1 MVTAMKDPAPRLKPP
16 KRKRYLG
23 MNDLLERWGVG
34 KQTVERRLRNDPA
47 FPQPFKFP
55 NSPIRKW
62 TEEQIE
68 DYEKLAVVQ
77 RGMKGARG

>member
-1 MVTAMKDPAPRLKPP
+1 MKDPAPRLKPP
-16 KRKRYLG
+16 KQKRYLG
-23 MNDLLERWGVG
+23 MNDLLERWDVS
-34 KQTVERRLRNDPA
+34 KQTVERRLRTDPD

-68 DYEKLAVVQ
+68 NYEKLAVVQ
-77 RGMKGARG
+77 RGREERA